1 MDTGH
6 VAHEEP
12 RNPATGEV
20 EDTDVGFPGPEH
32 HIAEQSASMRVA
44 MAVLAL
50 GALFAGFV
58 QIPGVDNVIA
68 NFLDPVFADSPLS
81 AIHPSTGA
89 SWLGLAIGA
98 AVSLSGIGIAYWL
111 YVVRPE
117 LPGEL
122 QRRFAGVHRFLS
134 NKWYFDELIDIL
146 VVRPALAI
154 GRFAN
159 QTFERFVVDGIVTG
173 TADTVRSAGGLV
185 RLVQSGF
192 VRSYALL
199 LVAGFAGLALY
210 FLLLELMTNFLLWT
224 PLAFGLV
231 GLFLPRRLTGW
242 WATLGAAVTLGIAI
256 AVLAGFDSGA
266 SGLQDTV
273 DVTWISGL
281 GVDYSLGVD
290 GLNVFLILLTA
301 VLWTA
306 ATAFA
311 AFREQDRP
319 HLFFLMM
326 LLAETAVLGS
336 FLSQDL
342 LLFVLF
348 FDLMLV
354 PFYFLFGAW
363 GSDRED
369 GPTAVAATTKMIV
382 YTLVGS
388 LLMLVGAIATA
399 IIAADGGHITFS
411 IAELAKEP
419 LAKGSQQW
427 IFWFFAVAFL
437 VKMPAFLLHGWMPDA
452 YRAAPLPVLAV
463 FSGVLAKVGAYGFLR
478 VVLPLFPEATVQYQE
493 VVLVIA
499 LASILYGS
507 VMAFTQT
514 NIRLV
519 AGYSSVAQLGFIT
532 AGIFALSADG
542 SDGAVLQMVNH
553 GLVVAPLFIIIALLA
568 ERSGTE
574 DLTKMG
580 GMAMRAPVLAGLFL
594 IVTLATLAMP
604 GSANFIG
611 EFYILN
617 GLFDSKIVFAIVA
630 SSGIAMSAYYAL
642 RLYQRTMHNRRPEA
656 IGSREISLSD
666 GLVLAPLVLCIIG
679 LAFYPQLILKRT
691 DTSVQAAWPQWGAD
705 WRRSLARHRGRGS
718 EGQSISVSSGPSD
731 RATGASTCRIDSEQT
746 RCWLI
751 SPPPISTPPG
761 SRPSTR

>member
-1 MDTGH
+1 M
-6 VAHEEP
+6 
-12 RNPATGEV
+12 
-20 EDTDVGFPGPEH
+20 
-32 HIAEQSASMRVA
+32 
-44 MAVLAL
+44 
-50 GALFAGFV
+50 
-58 QIPGVDNVIA
+58 
-68 NFLDPVFADSPLS
+68 
-81 AIHPSTGA
+81 
-89 SWLGLAIGA
+89 
-98 AVSLSGIGIAYWL
+98 
-111 YVVRPE
+111 
-117 LPGEL
+117 
-122 QRRFAGVHRFLS
+122 S
-134 NKWYFDELIDIL
+134 N
-146 VVRPALAI
+146 
-154 GRFAN
+154 
-159 QTFERFVVDGIVTG
+159 
-173 TADTVRSAGGLV
+173 S
-185 RLVQSGF
+185 
-192 VRSYALL
+192 
-199 LVAGFAGLALY
+199 
-210 FLLLELMTNFLLWT
+210 LLWT
-224 PLAFGLV
+224 PLAFGLI
-231 GLFLPRRLTGW
+231 GLLVPRRLTGW
-242 WATLGAAVTLGIAI
+242 WATLGTVVTLGIAI
-256 AVLAGFDSGA
+256 ALLAGFDSGA

-290 GLNVFLILLTA
+290 GLNVFLILLTT

-326 LLAETAVLGS
+326 LLAETATLGS

-478 VVLPLFPEATVQYQE
+478 VVLPLFPDATVQFQD

-514 NIRLV
+514 NVRLV

-542 SDGAVLQMVNH
+542 SDGAILQMVNH
-553 GLVVAPLFIIIALLA
+553 GLVVAPMFVIIALLA

-580 GMAMRAPVLAGLFL
+580 GMATKAPVLAALFL

-617 GLFDSKIVFAIVA
+617 GLFDAKIVFAFVA
-630 SSGIAMSAYYAL
+630 ISGVAMSAYYAL
-642 RLYQRTMHNRRPEA
+642 RLYQRTMHNPQPEGVA
-656 IGSREISLSD
+656 SREISLRD
-666 GLVLAPLVLCIIG
+666 GLVLVPLVLCILG
-679 LAFYPQLILKRT
+679 LALYPQLILKRT
-691 DTSVQAAWPQWGAD
+691 DTSVQQQVEYVENTEEATATNRQG
-705 WRRSLARHRGRGS
+705 GRGS
-718 EGQSISVSSGPSD
+718 EGLSTSVSSGPSES
-731 RATGASTCRIDSEQT
+731 GAPAGMIRSSADA
-746 RCWLI
+746 
-751 SPPPISTPPG
+751 G
-761 SRPSTR
+761 